1 MHFRKRSNNHS
12 WLIFDILD
20 DNTKRK
26 LALVHD
32 DGGLEPRIEWCHA
45 TEDEKPTVLKLA
57 VKIWTTRRKPNIP
70 VELQKDHQT
79 VEEAS
84 VHEAQEAAVVTS
96 SGIPPQPNTEQL
108 VGVSKAPDA
117 ATDHEAPCDET
128 MNGVPVS
135 ATDLVEEQPSPNN
148 LEPLAGAD
156 PVKINVGSA
165 THEAGSDMLTL
176 EEPESSSPL
185 KIGIFCE
192 GETEQRYIQYLAKFL
207 EIQDKVDVQV
217 TTNKDPGVVFKTIA
231 AQFLWDRQVGTEKYS
246 EIWLVYDRDSHSQFD
261 FAVEMAP
268 KFPFMHLALT
278 NPSLEYWF
286 LLHFETFNGVLPLDH
301 EIVISRERREEMI
314 GARTK
319 RVFIDEVIEM
329 TTANETCLNM
339 LKQHCQG
346 YEKNSDK
353 CFPVLRLNTLTA
365 CHRARQLENPAVGQG
380 SGMPDLIDRLC
391 RLTGLPLEEARNR
404 LVRKELTPEQADLEL
419 GYFRRSLNRL
429 GQTALVMTTL
439 GKQQKKLENAMAGNI
454 EKPFAF
460 CKRWLAAQIPET
472 ELPELPGNKDAQLAT
487 LPYIQAIGGHFSGK
501 SGRPKDPKVLARLY
515 QAIASLEAQVQHL
528 AQENGNN
535 NQADPT
541 GE

>member
-148 LEPLAGAD
+148 LEPSAGAD

-192 GETEQRYIQYLAKFL
+192 GETEQRYIQ
-207 EIQDKVDVQV
+207 
-217 TTNKDPGVVFKTIA
+217 
-231 AQFLWDRQVGTEKYS
+231 
-246 EIWLVYDRDSHSQFD
+246 
-261 FAVEMAP
+261 
-268 KFPFMHLALT
+268 
-278 NPSLEYWF
+278 
-286 LLHFETFNGVLPLDH
+286 
-301 EIVISRERREEMI
+301 
-314 GARTK
+314 
-319 RVFIDEVIEM
+319 
-329 TTANETCLNM
+329 
-339 LKQHCQG
+339 
-346 YEKNSDK
+346 
-353 CFPVLRLNTLTA
+353 
-365 CHRARQLENPAVGQG
+365 
-380 SGMPDLIDRLC
+380 
-391 RLTGLPLEEARNR
+391 
-404 LVRKELTPEQADLEL
+404 
-419 GYFRRSLNRL
+419 
-429 GQTALVMTTL
+429 
-439 GKQQKKLENAMAGNI
+439 
-454 EKPFAF
+454 
-460 CKRWLAAQIPET
+460 
-472 ELPELPGNKDAQLAT
+472 
-487 LPYIQAIGGHFSGK
+487 
-501 SGRPKDPKVLARLY
+501 
-515 QAIASLEAQVQHL
+515 
-528 AQENGNN
+528 
-535 NQADPT
+535 
-541 GE
+541 